1 LLEGVALLEEVGGL
15 LVLERAQ
22 AVGADMP
29 GDLGL
34 SASIVVGIKRDVTE
48 IELEV
53 LFARG
58 QVAS

>member
-1 LLEGVALLEEVGGL
+1 LLEWVALLEEIGGL
-15 LVLERAQ
+15 LVWERAQ
-22 AVGADMP
+22 AVGVDMP
-29 GDLGL
+29 GDFGL
-34 SASIVVGIKRDVTE
+34 SASIVVEIKRDVTE